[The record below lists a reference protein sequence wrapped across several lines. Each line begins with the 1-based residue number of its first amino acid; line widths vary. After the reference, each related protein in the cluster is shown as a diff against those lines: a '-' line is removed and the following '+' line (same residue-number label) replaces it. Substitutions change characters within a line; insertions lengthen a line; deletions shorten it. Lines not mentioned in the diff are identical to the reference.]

1 MSFEKYTIG
10 ATDTEHALYPVTSKD
25 GYACANSSISRGV
38 CLAPDSLNECFD
50 RFPTIAETAFYLGF
64 LGNTGEYSW
73 YDKGGRRGGCGSGL
87 TFYYNVWT
95 GLTQPES
102 SLMNSFQPT
111 DMFFGSP
118 NPECTSVAASSD
130 LGTAWLGCLWGTPD
144 AAYSCTCP
152 EIGQF
157 YEAYLKLRLNV
168 ATFWN
173 TPKNTPV
180 KRAEFLDSIKYG
192 RKINITVAGDFK
204 LKLGQVVQINVDGI
218 SGFPYASYESGLN
231 GLYYITGIKH
241 VITNSG
247 THESALE
254 LTQVPGITNVNQAG
268 STYAVNYP

>member
-25 GYACANSSISRGV
+25 GYACANSSISRGI
-38 CLAPDSLNECFD
+38 CWAPDSVNECFD

-73 YDKGGRRGGCGSGL
+73 YDKGSRRGQCGSGL
-87 TFYYNVWT
+87 TFYYNMWT
-95 GLTQPES
+95 GLTPPSS
-102 SLMNSFQPT
+102 SLMDTFQPV
-111 DMFFGSP
+111 DMFFASS
-118 NPECTSVAASSD
+118 NPECTKVAASSD
-130 LGTAWLGCLWGTPD
+130 LGTGWLGCLWGTPD

-152 EIGQF
+152 EVGKF

-180 KRAEFLDSIKYG
+180 KRAEFLDAIKFG
-192 RKINITVAGDFK
+192 RKINVTVAGDFK
-204 LKLGQVVQINVDGI
+204 LKLGQVIMLNVAGI
-218 SGFPYASYESGLN
+218 SGFPYTKTKPSLN

-241 VITNSG
+241 VVG
-247 THESALE
+247 RDTHETALE
-254 LTQVPGITNVNQAG
+254 LTQIPAIKTPQQAG
-268 STYAVNYP
+268 NTYLANYP